1 MATRG
6 KLAVDIQFTDSTTSA
21 VGVNSM
27 KTLAMQQS
35 SEYTT
40 GKVAIV
46 SGTAGTATVSVPVAP
61 TTYKDSSG
69 DAVSLSGVSWFSF
82 RSSAL
87 ASCTEV
93 AGEGKCVSDDEM
105 VTISVA
111 TGGTAG
117 FSIAA
122 DTGTASYTLAIY
134 GT

>member
-21 VGVNSM
+21 IGVNSM

-46 SGTAGTATVSVPVAP
+46 SGTVGTATVSVSVTP
-61 TTYKDSSG
+61 TTYKDSAG
-69 DAVSLSGVSWFSF
+69 DAVSLSGVSWFAF

-87 ASCTEV
+87 ARCDEV
-93 AGEGKCVSDDEM
+93 AGDGTCVSDEDM
-105 VTISVA
+105 VAISVA

-122 DTGTASYTLAIY
+122 DTGTASYTLAIF